1 MNNPVCR
8 KVTVSN
14 PQGIHLRPAYL
25 IAELAGKFESDVSLE
40 LAGTK
45 VDGKSVLEIIGL
57 AASNGSELNILADDF
72 SQVELLKAF
81 EVDAVSV
88 DAYNA
93 IDLYCAFIALLVRG
107 AMVEARPK

>member
-1 MNNPVCR
+1 MEMNNPVSR

-25 IAELAGKFESDVSLE
+25 IAELAGKYESDVSLE

-57 AASNGSELNILADDF
+57 AASNGSELNILA
-72 SQVELLKAF
+72 EGP
-81 EVDAVSV
+81 DASE
-88 DAYNA
+88 AMNA
-93 IDLYCAFIALLVRG
+93 IVQLFDQGFPG
-107 AMVEARPK
+107 EEAAQAENGKV

>member
-25 IAELAGKFESDVSLE
+25 IAELAGKYESDVNLE
-40 LAGTK
+40 SAGTK

-57 AASNGSELNILADDF
+57 AAANGTELNIYADGP
-72 SQVELLKAF
+72 
-81 EVDAVSV
+81 DADEAA
-88 DAYNA
+88 DA
-93 IDLYCAFIALLVRG
+93 IVQLFHQG
-107 AMVEARPK
+107 FPGEEAAQANT

>member
-1 MNNPVCR
+1 MNNSVSR

-25 IAELAGKFESDVSLE
+25 IAELAGKFESDVNLE

-57 AASNGSELNILADDF
+57 AASNGSELSVLADGPDA
-72 SQVELLKAF
+72 SQA
-81 EVDAVSV
+81 VDAIVQ
-88 DAYNA
+88 
-93 IDLYCAFIALLVRG
+93 LFEQG
-107 AMVEARPK
+107 FPGEEAAQAENGKV